1 MLGDSSEKSK
11 NPLKKAMRRRNA
23 KAVAFSAPTYI
34 EASDVEYSTDEEID
48 EGGFFIDDEERAAAA
63 AAAGGDTDD
72 AHETQDEDIV
82 VEPLRPKPKETEEPE
97 NLQESQ
103 GSEPLSPETQQ
114 SNEEFVDAEGSKA
127 YHFSSKATEDLL
139 TLWQMVL
146 SAGPEMALC
155 GIRIPSSKTTRL
167 SPRRYP

>member
-1 MLGDSSEKSK
+1 MLGDNSEKSK

-48 EGGFFIDDEERAAAA
+48 EGGFFIDDEERAAT
-63 AAAGGDTDD
+63 AAGGDTDD
-72 AHETQDEDIV
+72 AHEAQDEDIV

-97 NLQESQ
+97 NVQESQ
-103 GSEPLSPETQQ
+103 ESEALSPETQQ
-114 SNEEFVDAEGSKA
+114 SNEEFVDAEGNKA
-127 YHFSSKATEDLL
+127 CHFSSKATEDLL

-155 GIRIPSSKTTRL
+155 GIRIPSSRTTRL
-167 SPRRYP
+167 NQRRSP